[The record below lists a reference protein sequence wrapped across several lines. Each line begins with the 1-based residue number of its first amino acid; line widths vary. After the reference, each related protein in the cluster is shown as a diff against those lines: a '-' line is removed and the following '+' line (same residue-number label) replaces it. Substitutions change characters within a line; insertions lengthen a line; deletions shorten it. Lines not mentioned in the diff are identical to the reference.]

1 MFSLSLC
8 IAWKFCHVLHKLLRE
23 GHALCIQ
30 HSLRHRE
37 QITTIGKLWG
47 HLNDGYGLCIKQ
59 YSKLLVTKLNFHDR
73 NGRFPGSLVLN
84 RGELEQIAANDINMY
99 FQLAVEMFDYL
110 DDVIALQATSEFLL
124 FVNNS
129 ISIFIFLLKFSIRS
143 QHLLFQV

>member
-1 MFSLSLC
+1 MVISVTFSIVFISLSSLFFRC
-8 IAWKFCHVLHKLLRE
+8 KAWKFCHVLHKLLRE
-23 GHALCIQ
+23 GHPLCIQ
-30 HSLRHRE
+30 HSLRHRGQLTE
-37 QITTIGKLWG
+37 LGKLWG

-110 DDVIALQATSEFLL
+110 DDVIALQATSECLSN
-124 FVNNS
+124 VN
-129 ISIFIFLLKFSIRS
+129 FP
-143 QHLLFQV
+143 